1 MHTFVHIN
9 THLTLFNSSL
19 CCPLYIC
26 YIPKLTQSYS
36 FLISTVTSCLFMCE
50 LSQQQLNG
58 TRKPAYII
66 FYHSTNSTNFLS
78 MSDKHN
84 SNANKRI
91 IWASSNKH
99 YINLAQNMATYFT
112 LRKKNYLRLLRIPLT
127 FKKINIGT
135 ILYYQRSSKNK
146 CNSVDVV
153 LTVMYFGKKLVPFC
167 WRREL

>member
-1 MHTFVHIN
+1 M
-9 THLTLFNSSL
+9 

-26 YIPKLTQSYS
+26 YIPKPTQSYS
-36 FLISTVTSCLFMCE
+36 FLISTVTSCLFVCE

-66 FYHSTNSTNFLS
+66 FYYSTNSTNFLS

-84 SNANKRI
+84 SNANKKI
-91 IWASSNKH
+91 IWASPNQH
-99 YINLAQNMATYFT
+99 YINLAQNMAKYFT
-112 LRKKNYLRLLRIPLT
+112 LKKKKL
-127 FKKINIGT
+127 FKTSQNSFDVQKINIGT
-135 ILYYQRSSKNK
+135 ILYQQRSSKNK